1 MPWITKSIPI
11 LNEKGMCITYS
22 VTDNNISQTIICN
35 MVTLNDILS
44 MAHSPA
50 WYNIMLVNQNG
61 KHASQGLANSSLFLM
76 SKLERDAAT

>member
-1 MPWITKSIPI
+1 MPWITKSIPV
-11 LNEKGMCITYS
+11 LNEKGMCI
-22 VTDNNISQTIICN
+22 SQTISCN